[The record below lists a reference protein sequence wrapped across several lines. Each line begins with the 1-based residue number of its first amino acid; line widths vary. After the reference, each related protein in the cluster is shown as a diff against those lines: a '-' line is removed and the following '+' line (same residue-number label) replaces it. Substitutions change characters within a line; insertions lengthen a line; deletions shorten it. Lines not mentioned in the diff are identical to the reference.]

1 VILEEGTRQPVRGA
15 DVAVARVDGSGGLR
29 AVTDTAG
36 VFRFAL
42 PAAGA
47 FRVRVRHVAYAAFD
61 SDPVDVTHGET
72 VSLEIRLAAARIA
85 LDPLVVV
92 VRTTDQ
98 RLAGFHERRMVHRF
112 GRFLSREDIER
123 RSSPRTTDLLR
134 GIPGIAIVPA
144 RSRARAGPARNLV
157 AMRGTTGSC
166 EPAIY
171 IDGIRSSQSEQS
183 TLDDILTP
191 ESLEGVEV
199 YASGTSAP
207 PQYAG
212 QAQCGVV
219 LFWTRTT
226 VGGSKPWGWKQ
237 LLLGAGAVVTLL
249 LFAR

>member
-1 VILEEGTRQPVRGA
+1 
-15 DVAVARVDGSGGLR
+15 LR
-29 AVTDTAG
+29 AVTDSSG

-47 FRVRVRHVAYAAFD
+47 FRVAVRHVAYTAFD

-72 VSLEIRLAAARIA
+72 VSLEIRLAVARIA
-85 LDPLVVV
+85 LEPLVVT
-92 VRTTDQ
+92 VRTSDR
-98 RLAGFHERRMVHRF
+98 RLAGFHERRLVHRF

-123 RSSPRTTDLLR
+123 RSAPRTTDLLR
-134 GIPGIAIVPA
+134 GFPGIAIVPVQ
-144 RSRARAGPARNLV
+144 SRGRAGPARNLV
-157 AMRGTTGSC
+157 TMRGTTGSC

-183 TLDDILTP
+183 TLDDVLTP

-199 YASGTSAP
+199 YASATTAP

-212 QAQCGVV
+212 QAPCGVV

-226 VGGSKPWGWKQ
+226 QGGSKPWGWKQ
-237 LLLGAGAVVTLL
+237 LMVGAGAIVTLL
-249 LFAR
+249 LLAR